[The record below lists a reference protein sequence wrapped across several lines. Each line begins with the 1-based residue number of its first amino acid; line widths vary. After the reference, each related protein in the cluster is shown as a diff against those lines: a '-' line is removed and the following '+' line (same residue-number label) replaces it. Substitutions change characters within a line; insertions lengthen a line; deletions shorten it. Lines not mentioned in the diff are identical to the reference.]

1 MTDQSI
7 LALSSNIGERV
18 KTTSA
23 KTAFVGLTKSEL
35 LTLELG
41 LSSAGIYLEQK
52 RIVKK
57 VPKKRDKEKL
67 TNGDTFICENRAPV
81 KPEQKKPRLQN
92 EWLLFIIFLLILYSI
107 LSASKFTATSRIPI
121 ANPPNISEIKNIN
134 GLKVKELQTSA
145 KPRIGTPKHITNLN
159 PRREKILS
167 ANSSEIW
174 TPIAGP
180 RRVSPKAVS
189 PIPIWF
195 CKSPILGKKTPKQ
208 NE

>member
-18 KTTSA
+18 RTTSA

-92 EWLLFIIFLLILYSI
+92 E
-107 LSASKFTATSRIPI
+107 
-121 ANPPNISEIKNIN
+121 
-134 GLKVKELQTSA
+134 
-145 KPRIGTPKHITNLN
+145 
-159 PRREKILS
+159 
-167 ANSSEIW
+167 
-174 TPIAGP
+174 
-180 RRVSPKAVS
+180 
-189 PIPIWF
+189 
-195 CKSPILGKKTPKQ
+195 
-208 NE
+208 